1 MLYVFAVIIS
11 LGFGTAF
18 GYWLREKEIEEGS
31 LVEAL
36 VPESV
41 EKSINE
47 LTGKEIFD
55 AADIEKGSNN
65 D

>member
-1 MLYVFAVIIS
+1 MLYVFAVILS
-11 LGFGTAF
+11 LAIGTRF
-18 GYWLREKEIEEGS
+18 GYWLKEKEIEEGS

-36 VPESV
+36 VPEPV

-47 LTGKEIFD
+47 LTGKQIFD

>member
-1 MLYVFAVIIS
+1 MLYVFAVILS
-11 LGFGTAF
+11 LGIGARF
-18 GYWLREKEIEEGS
+18 GYWLKEQEIEEGS

-47 LTGKEIFD
+47 LTGKEVFE
-55 AADIEKGSNN
+55 ADLDKGSNN

>member
-1 MLYVFAVIIS
+1 MLYVFAVILS
-11 LGFGTAF
+11 LGIGARF
-18 GYWLREKEIEEGS
+18 GYWLKEKEIEEGS

-36 VPESV
+36 VPEPI

-47 LTGKEIFD
+47 LTGKQIFD

>member
-1 MLYVFAVIIS
+1 MLYVFAVILS
-11 LGFGTAF
+11 LGIGARF
-18 GYWLREKEIEEGS
+18 GYWLKEKEIEEGS

-36 VPESV
+36 VPEPV

-47 LTGKEIFD
+47 LTGKQIFD

>member
-1 MLYVFAVIIS
+1 MLYIVVGLLCAGV
-11 LGFGTAF
+11 GTRF
-18 GYWLREKEIEEGS
+18 GYWLKEQEIEEGS

-36 VPESV
+36 VPEPV

-47 LTGKEIFD
+47 LTGKQIFD